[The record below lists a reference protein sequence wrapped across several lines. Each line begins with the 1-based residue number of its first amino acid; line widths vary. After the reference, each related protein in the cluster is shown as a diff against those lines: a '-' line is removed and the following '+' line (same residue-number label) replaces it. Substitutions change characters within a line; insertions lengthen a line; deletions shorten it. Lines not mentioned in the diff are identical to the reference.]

1 MKKSGIVVI
10 TGLASVGKST
20 LINKIAKNKVAI
32 VSKYDQ
38 TTRNVIAHKI
48 EHEKVDYLLLDT
60 PGFHKSFNKLSLFLN
75 SEIKQAYK
83 HAHACILIVD
93 SAKKISEEFIN
104 LLNIIKSYK
113 IDNLIVI
120 YSKIDLIK
128 NEDNINEADKLIRD
142 SFNVV
147 KTIKTNLLV
156 DEVNDQIDDG
166 LYQLLDE
173 QYEIPESQLDENEKD
188 NFEITE
194 IIREKILN
202 FTYQEVP
209 HSVAVILE
217 TKNYNQEKKMFNI
230 ECAIVTE
237 RESQK
242 KIIIGKNASMIK
254 KIGMAAR
261 MELLNIYDCKINLKL
276 FVKVEKEW
284 RNDDYLIKSLGHKKW
299 VL

>member
-20 LINKIAKNKVAI
+20 LINKIANSKVAI
-32 VSKYDQ
+32 ISKYDQ

-48 EHEKVDYLLLDT
+48 VHDKIDYLLLDT

-93 SAKKISEEFIN
+93 STKKPTDDFIN
-104 LLNIIKSYK
+104 LLKIMKSYEMN
-113 IDNLIVI
+113 DLIVI

-128 NEDNINEADKLIRD
+128 NEDHINEAQQLINEL
-142 SFNVV
+142 FKVV
-147 KTIKTNLLV
+147 KMIKANLLS
-156 DEVNDQIDDG
+156 DHLNDQIDEE
-166 LYQLLDE
+166 LEQLLDE
-173 QYEIPESQLDENEKD
+173 NYQLPESELDENEKD
-188 NFEITE
+188 NFEIKE

-202 FTYQEVP
+202 NTFQEVP
-209 HSVAVILE
+209 HSVAVIIE
-217 TKNYNQEKKMFNI
+217 AKKYDQEKKLFNI

-242 KIIIGKNASMIK
+242 KIIIGKQGSMIK
-254 KIGMAAR
+254 KIGTQAR
-261 MELLNIYDCKINLKL
+261 NELLNIYDCKINLKL

>member
-48 EHEKVDYLLLDT
+48 SHDKVDYLLLDT

-93 SAKKISEEFIN
+93 SSKKPNEEFSN
-104 LLNIIKSYK
+104 LLKIMKSYE

-128 NEDNINEADKLIRD
+128 NEDNINIADRLINE
-142 SFNVV
+142 SFRVI
-147 KTIKTNLLV
+147 KTIKSNLIVDDINDIIDEGLEQLLV
-156 DEVNDQIDDG
+156 DD
-166 LYQLLDE
+166 
-173 QYEIPESQLDENEKD
+173 YEIPESELDENEKD
-188 NFEITE
+188 NFEIRE
-194 IIREKILN
+194 IIREKVLEN
-202 FTYQEVP
+202 TFQEVP

-217 TKNYNQEKKMFNI
+217 SKSYNQEKKMFNI
-230 ECAIVTE
+230 DCAIVTE

-242 KIIIGKNASMIK
+242 KIIIGKGGSMIK
-254 KIGMAAR
+254 KIGIQAR
-261 MELLNIYDCKINLKL
+261 KELLSIYDCKINLKL